1 MGSYPWAA
9 TVALVI
15 AIAFDSMV
23 FSSPALWR
31 NIEIPQNLYN
41 LLEDAVVN
49 DRRELLDAEPA
60 SVFLIGSSRLEHG
73 FAPEQIPSL
82 GLSRARLVK
91 LAHPQFFPFEM
102 RAAAETV
109 AAHKP
114 KVVVLALAELETH
127 ASLELQS
134 RGSFENMDAAWELVS
149 NMGFDYTIEHRTELM
164 RIALAGWFDSYHF
177 RGVLNQAG
185 LAAFRRFPGREGL
198 KSNNKFGPA
207 ADAPSFEDDQALVE
221 LVTELEAE
229 FPGPVSIA
237 RRPQF
242 RSLRS
247 ISTGDHA
254 QANLALVR
262 RTIEIL
268 TEVGTRVVI
277 VEPPLYPRARAL
289 YDERAREE
297 FLQFAQQAATDEL
310 VSFVP
315 LSSDEAF
322 GSLDFKDL
330 THLNRAG
337 GRRFARSVT
346 HAIAAEMKRSRLND
360 REEWK

>member
-15 AIAFDSMV
+15 ALVVDAMV

-31 NIEIPQNLYN
+31 TIEVPQNLYN
-41 LLEDAVVN
+41 LLENAVVN
-49 DRRELLDAEPA
+49 DRRELLDAEPS

-73 FAPEQIPSL
+73 FAPDQIPSL
-82 GLSRARLVK
+82 GLSRERLVK
-91 LAHPQFFPFEM
+91 LAHPHFFPFEM
-102 RAAAETV
+102 RAVAETV
-109 AAHKP
+109 AAHRP
-114 KVVVLALAELETH
+114 EVVVLALAELETH
-127 ASLELQS
+127 ATIDLRS
-134 RGSFENMDAAWELVS
+134 GASFGDMDAVWELVA
-149 NMGFDYTIEHRTELM
+149 NMGFDYAVEHRTQLM
-164 RIALAGWFDSYHF
+164 RIAFSGWFDTYHF

-185 LAAFRRFPGREGL
+185 LGAFRRFPGRDGL
-198 KSNNKFGPA
+198 QSNNTFGSA
-207 ADAPSFEDDQALVE
+207 TEASSLEGDQALVDLVAE
-221 LVTELEAE
+221 LDAQ

-237 RRPQF
+237 SRPQF

-254 QANLALVR
+254 RANLALLS

-277 VEPPLYPRARAL
+277 IEPPLYPRARAL

-297 FLQFAQQAATDEL
+297 FLRFAEEAATHEL

-315 LSSDEAF
+315 LSSSRKF
-322 GSLDFKDL
+322 GPLGFKDL
-330 THLNRAG
+330 THLNGAG
-337 GRRFARSVT
+337 GRPFARIVT
-346 HAIAAEMKRSRLND
+346 NAIAAELKRSRLND
-360 REEWK
+360 REG